1 MYLPRLGIGPSETR
15 DHSTAI
21 AVRKLTQQ
29 NARDP
34 KTYLRDSW
42 DAFVWQLNHLWS
54 VIICDLYNEHISN
67 LLAQFNCLTV
77 SHDCNSS
84 LDSRVIVDIWII
96 MNDDVE
102 FGWRITVMNQI
113 IRTSCQQVVV
123 ESVKCVV
130 VNLGSH
136 VTCLVHCKIKG
147 IF

>member
-1 MYLPRLGIGPSETR
+1 MYFPRLGIGPSETR
-15 DHSTAI
+15 DDSTNI

-102 FGWRITVMNQI
+102 FG
-113 IRTSCQQVVV
+113 
-123 ESVKCVV
+123 
-130 VNLGSH
+130 
-136 VTCLVHCKIKG
+136 
-147 IF
+147 